1 MKKIVIL
8 HSDISPNAGEDELD
22 CLIQEN
28 TIAQAVRQLGYE
40 PFLVPFCLDFGQT
53 IKALHSISPEVV
65 FNIVESLAAKGSL
78 IHFAPSFLDYLQ
90 IPYTGARTEA
100 IFLTSCKPLA
110 KKMLHASG
118 IPTPAW
124 ITEDGISTGSALAN
138 KYIVKSSWEHASI
151 GLDYDSIISTTDK
164 NALLKEMNYRKKKLG
179 GSCYAEAY
187 IDGRE
192 FNIAL
197 IADKSGVRVLPVA
210 EMLFVGYTPEK
221 PKIVDYKAKWISNSF
236 EYNNTIINFDF
247 NENDDNLISVLREI
261 ALRCWNLFSL
271 RGYARVDFRVDNNGN
286 PWVLEINANPC
297 LSSDAGFAAAL
308 EKASLKYHEAIE
320 LIINDALKSRV

>member
-8 HSDISPNAGEDELD
+8 HSDISPNASEDELD
-22 CLIQEN
+22 CLIQAN

-40 PFLVPFCLDFGQT
+40 PFLVPFRLDFGQT
-53 IKALHSISPEVV
+53 IKTLHSISPEVV

-78 IHFAPSFLDYLQ
+78 IHFAPAFLDYLQ

-100 IFLTSCKPLA
+100 LFLTSCKPLA
-110 KKMLHASG
+110 KKLLHAAG
-118 IPTPAW
+118 IPTPGW
-124 ITEDGISTGSALAN
+124 ITEDGISTGSVLAD

-164 NALLKEMNYRKKKLG
+164 NAILKEMNCRKKKLG

-197 IADKSGVRVLPVA
+197 ITDKSGVIVLPVA
-210 EMLFVGYTPEK
+210 EMLFVGFTPEK
-221 PKIVDYKAKWISNSF
+221 PKIVNYKAKWISNSF
-236 EYNNTIINFDF
+236 EYNNTIIKFDF

-261 ALRCWNLFSL
+261 ALCCWNLFSL
-271 RGYARVDFRVDNNGN
+271 RGYARIDFRVDNNGK

-297 LSSDAGFAAAL
+297 LSLDAGFAAAL
-308 EKASLKYHEAIE
+308 DRASLKYHEAIE
-320 LIINDALKSRV
+320 LIINNALKSRV

>member
-8 HSDISPNAGEDELD
+8 HSDISPDATEDELD
-22 CLIQEN
+22 CIKQAD
-28 TIAQAVRQLGYE
+28 TIAQAVRQLGHE
-40 PFLVPFCLDFGQT
+40 PFLVPFCLDLGQT
-53 IKALHSISPEVV
+53 IKALHSISPKVV

-78 IHFAPSFLDYLQ
+78 IHFAPAILDYLQ

-110 KKMLHASG
+110 KKILQAAG

-124 ITEDGISTGSALAN
+124 ITEDVISTGSVLTD
-138 KYIVKSSWEHASI
+138 KYIVKSAWEHASI

-179 GSCYAEAY
+179 GSCYAETY

-192 FNIAL
+192 FSIAL
-197 IADKSGVRVLPVA
+197 IANKSGVSVLPVA
-210 EMLFVGYTPEK
+210 EMLFVGYSPEK
-221 PKIVDYKAKWISNSF
+221 PKIVDYRAKWLANSF
-236 EYNNTIINFDF
+236 EYNNTITKFDF
-247 NENDDNLISVLREI
+247 PENDDNLISVLCEI
-261 ALRCWNLFSL
+261 AVHCWNLFGL
-271 RGYARVDFRVDNNGN
+271 RGYARVDFRVDNNGK

-297 LSSDAGFAAAL
+297 LSLDAGFAAAL
-308 EKASLKYHEAIE
+308 EKAPLKYHEAIE
-320 LIINDALKSRV
+320 LIINDALN

>member
-8 HSDISPNAGEDELD
+8 HSDIAPNAGEDELD
-22 CLIQEN
+22 CLIEAD
-28 TIAQAVRQLGYE
+28 TIARAVRQVGYE
-40 PFLVPFCLDFGQT
+40 PFLVPFCLDLGKT
-53 IKALHSISPEVV
+53 ITALRSINLEAV

-78 IHFAPSFLDYLQ
+78 IHFAPALLDYLQ

-110 KKMLHASG
+110 KKMLHAAD

-124 ITEDGISTGSALAN
+124 ITEDGISMGSNLTD

-151 GLDYDSIISTTDK
+151 GLDDDSIISTTDK
-164 NALLKEMNYRKKKLG
+164 KTLLKEMNCRKKKLG

-192 FNIAL
+192 FNVAL
-197 IADKSGVRVLPVA
+197 IADKSAVRVLPVA
-210 EMLFVGYTPEK
+210 EMLFVGYSPEK
-221 PKIVDYKAKWISNSF
+221 LKIVDYKAKWMASSF
-236 EYNNTIINFDF
+236 EYNNTIIKFDF
-247 NENDDNLISVLREI
+247 AGNDNNLISVLREI
-261 ALRCWNLFSL
+261 ALRCWNLFGL
-271 RGYARVDFRVDNNGN
+271 RGYARVDFRVDNNSK

-297 LSSDAGFAAAL
+297 LSLDAGFAAAL
-308 EKASLKYHEAIE
+308 EKESLKYHEGIE
-320 LIINDALKSRV
+320 LIINDAFE